1 MIHPTAIVDP
11 TAEIDESVEIGPYT
25 IVQKG
30 VVIGQGTRIG
40 PHVVIGEGTQIG
52 QRCQVYQFASVGE
65 APQALAYRGE
75 KTFLILGDQNIVRE
89 FVTLNRGTAGGG
101 GKTVIGNQNLFMAYS
116 HVAHDCYLGNQ
127 VILANGATLAG
138 HITIEDHAIIGGLSA
153 IHQFCRIGTHAFIS
167 GMTGITLDV
176 PPYVLA
182 SGSRAK
188 LFGLNTVGL
197 KRFHF
202 SEASVKALKKA
213 YRIIF
218 RSGLT
223 LEKAVKQVK
232 EDGISQLPEVQHL
245 LQFIQQSKRGISR

>member
-153 IHQFCRIGTHAFIS
+153 VHQFCRIGTHAFIS

-232 EDGISQLPEVQHL
+232 EDGISQLPEIQHL

>member
-25 IVQKG
+25 IVQKN
-30 VVIGQGTRIG
+30 VIIGQGTRIG

-52 QRCQVYQFASVGE
+52 QRCQIYQFASVGE

-116 HVAHDCYLGNQ
+116 HVAHDCQLGNQ

-138 HITIEDHAIIGGLSA
+138 HITIEDHAVIGGLSA

-176 PPYVLA
+176 PPYMLA
-182 SGSRAK
+182 SGSRAR

-213 YRIIF
+213 YRIIY

-223 LEKAVKQVK
+223 LERAVKQVK

>member
-11 TAEIDESVEIGPYT
+11 KADIGDQVEIGPYSIIEGGVT
-25 IVQKG
+25 IGPK
-30 VVIGQGTRIG
+30 TRIG
-40 PHVVIGEGTQIG
+40 PHVVVREGSQMG
-52 QRCQVYQFASVGE
+52 KQCQVFQFASLGE
-65 APQALAYRGE
+65 APQAVAYKGE
-75 KTFLILGDQNIVRE
+75 KTLLVMGDHNIVRE
-89 FVTLNRGTAGGG
+89 FVTLNRGTAPGG
-101 GKTVIGNQNLFMAYS
+101 GKTVIGHGNLFMAYS
-116 HVAHDCYLGNQ
+116 HVAHDCQIGNQ
-127 VILANGATLAG
+127 VILANAATLAG
-138 HITIEDHAIIGGLSA
+138 HITIEDYAIIGGLAA

-176 PPYVLA
+176 PPYMLA
-182 SGSRAK
+182 SGSRAR

-213 YRIIF
+213 YRIIY

-223 LEKAVKQVK
+223 LERAVKQVK

>member
-11 TAEIDESVEIGPYT
+11 TAEIDEGVEIGPYT
-25 IVQKG
+25 IVQKN
-30 VVIGQGTRIG
+30 VIIGQGTRIG

-75 KTFLILGDQNIVRE
+75 KTFLTLGDQNIVRE

-116 HVAHDCYLGNQ
+116 HVAHDCHLGNQ

-153 IHQFCRIGTHAFIS
+153 VHQFCRIGTHAFIS

-176 PPYVLA
+176 PPYMLA
-182 SGSRAK
+182 SGSRAR

-202 SEASVKALKKA
+202 SEASMKALKKA

-218 RSGLT
+218 RSGLI